1 MIDRRKMKNKYPV
14 ILALAVV
21 FILLAPSLV
30 SANRGMI
37 VVGPREVGL
46 QESGQNAIV
55 AWNGDE
61 EIIILSTDAKSSEST
76 LVLEVLPLPSNPAT
90 VEEGSFDSFTKLT
103 EIINEKVR
111 AIREEGLPKSLGRDA
126 VTPGIEITFHKKL
139 GAHDVTVVKV
149 NDLNHFINW
158 VENFTTEMGFE
169 HTEIS
174 PEFENSVAGYLNRDI
189 KFFVFDVIESS
200 EDKQSIKPLI
210 YKFSTDFL
218 YYPLEITA
226 TSDAGWSRSE
236 VNIFLITKGI
246 IKEDVVE
253 DINLL
258 PRTGFYYGIE
268 LSEEELKEISPEVAD
283 LFGSA
288 YVMNAYYSGKL
299 NQLNRDLVVYK
310 QDIHVPTFFDKIS
323 RTLSASLVFQFVSEA
338 GEGFTE
344 DVPILEKVFLA
355 ILLCSFIVGIPSVV
369 FITAKPLGKL
379 TRNLFLERKALP
391 KEKGKRSSTSYS
403 LLSYVV
409 SGTFVAIL
417 LLLLSSTFWIAILT
431 VIIFAIIGFS
441 MMVFLLTKL
450 FGKQ

>member
-1 MIDRRKMKNKYPV
+1 MMKNKYLV
-14 ILALAVV
+14 ILALALF

-30 SANRGMI
+30 SANRGMV
-37 VVGPREVGL
+37 VVGPREVSL

-76 LVLEVLPLPSNPAT
+76 LVLEVLPLPSNPTT

-103 EIINEKVR
+103 EIINKKVR
-111 AIREEGLPKSLGRDA
+111 AIREEGMTKSLGRDA
-126 VTPGIEITFHKKL
+126 VTPGVEITFHKKI

-158 VENFTTEMGFE
+158 VENFTTEMGFSP
-169 HTEIS
+169 TEIS
-174 PEFENSVAGYLNRDI
+174 SEFENSVAGYLNRDI
-189 KFFVFDVIESS
+189 NFFVFDVIETS

-210 YKFSTDFL
+210 YRFKSDFL

-226 TSDAGWSRSE
+226 ASDAGWSRSE

-246 IKEDVVE
+246 IKEDIVE
-253 DINLL
+253 DINLW

-283 LFGSA
+283 LFSSA
-288 YVMNAYYSGKL
+288 YVMNTYYSGKL
-299 NQLNRDLVVYK
+299 NRLNKDLVVYK
-310 QDIHVPTFFDKIS
+310 QDIHIPTFFDKIS

-369 FITAKPLGKL
+369 FITAKPIGKL
-379 TRNLFLERKALP
+379 TRKY
-391 KEKGKRSSTSYS
+391 KSSASYS
-403 LLSYVV
+403 WLSYVV

-417 LLLLSSTFWIAILT
+417 LLLLSSTFWIAIL
-431 VIIFAIIGFS
+431 
-441 MMVFLLTKL
+441 
-450 FGKQ
+450 

>member
-1 MIDRRKMKNKYPV
+1 MKNLLKLMMKNKYLV
-14 ILALAVV
+14 ILALALV

-37 VVGPREVGL
+37 VVGPREVSL

-61 EIIILSTDAKSSEST
+61 EVIILSTDARSSEAT
-76 LVLEVLPLPSNPAT
+76 LVLEVLPLPSNPTT

-103 EIINEKVR
+103 EIINKKVR
-111 AIREEGLPKSLGRDA
+111 AIREEGMTKSLGRDA
-126 VTPGIEITFHKKL
+126 VTPGIEITFHKKI

-158 VENFTTEMGFE
+158 VKNFTTEMGFE
-169 HTEIS
+169 HTGIS
-174 PEFENSVAGYLNRDI
+174 SEFENSVAGYLNRDI
-189 KFFVFDVIESS
+189 KFFVFDVIETS

-210 YKFSTDFL
+210 YRFKSDFL

-226 TSDAGWSRSE
+226 ASDAGWSRSE

-246 IKEDVVE
+246 INEDIVE
-253 DINLL
+253 DINLW

-283 LFGSA
+283 LFSSA

-299 NQLNRDLVVYK
+299 NRLNKDLVVYK
-310 QDIHVPTFFDKIS
+310 QDIHIPTFFDKIS

-338 GEGFTE
+338 GDGFTE

-369 FITAKPLGKL
+369 FITAKPIGKL
-379 TRNLFLERKALP
+379 TRKY
-391 KEKGKRSSTSYS
+391 KSSASYS
-403 LLSYVV
+403 WLSYVV
-409 SGTFVAIL
+409 SGIFVAIL

-431 VIIFAIIGFS
+431 LIIFTIIGFS
-441 MMVFLLTKL
+441 MMVGLITKL
-450 FGKQ
+450 FGK

>member
-1 MIDRRKMKNKYPV
+1 MMKNKYRV
-14 ILALAVV
+14 ILALALI

-30 SANRGMI
+30 SADKGMI

-76 LVLEVLPLPSNPAT
+76 LVLEVLPLPSNPTT

-103 EIINEKVR
+103 EIINKKVR
-111 AIREEGLPKSLGRDA
+111 AIREEGMTKGLGRDA
-126 VTPGIEITFHKKL
+126 VTPGIEITFHKKI

-149 NDLNHFINW
+149 NDLNQFINW
-158 VENFTTEMGFE
+158 VKNFTTEMGFE

-174 PEFENSVAGYLNRDI
+174 SEFENSVAGYLNRDI
-189 KFFVFDVIESS
+189 KFFVFDVIETS

-369 FITAKPLGKL
+369 FITAKPISKL
-379 TRNLFLERKALP
+379 TRKYKLSA
-391 KEKGKRSSTSYS
+391 SYS
-403 LLSYVV
+403 WLSYVV
-409 SGTFVAIL
+409 SGTFVAI
-417 LLLLSSTFWIAILT
+417 LLLSSTFWIAILT

>member
-1 MIDRRKMKNKYPV
+1 MMKNKYRV
-14 ILALAVV
+14 ILALALV

-30 SANRGMI
+30 SANKGMI
-37 VVGPREVGL
+37 VVGPREVSL

-76 LVLEVLPLPSNPAT
+76 LVLEVLPLPSNPTT

-103 EIINEKVR
+103 EIINKKVR
-111 AIREEGLPKSLGRDA
+111 AIREEGMTKGLGRDA
-126 VTPGIEITFHKKL
+126 VTPSIEITFHKKI

-158 VENFTTEMGFE
+158 VENFTTRICFE
-169 HTEIS
+169 QTEIS
-174 PEFENSVAGYLNRDI
+174 SEFENSVAGYLNRDI
-189 KFFVFDVIESS
+189 KFFVFDVIETS

-210 YKFSTDFL
+210 YKFKSDFL

-246 IKEDVVE
+246 IKEAVVE
-253 DINLL
+253 DTNLW
-258 PRTGFYYGIE
+258 PRTGFRYGIE
-268 LSEEELKEISPEVAD
+268 LNEKELKKISPEVAD
-283 LFGSA
+283 LFSSA

-299 NQLNRDLVVYK
+299 SRLDKDLVVYK
-310 QDIHVPTFFDKIS
+310 RDIHIPTFFDKIS
-323 RTLSASLVFQFVSEA
+323 QTLSAFLVLQFVPETVDS
-338 GEGFTE
+338 FTE
-344 DVPILEKVFLA
+344 DFPIWVKVFLA

-379 TRNLFLERKALP
+379 TRKY
-391 KEKGKRSSTSYS
+391 KSSASYS
-403 LLSYVV
+403 WLSYVV

-417 LLLLSSTFWIAILT
+417 LLSSTFWIAILI
-431 VIIFAIIGFS
+431 VVIFAIIGFS

-450 FGKQ
+450 FGKR